1 MSKDWQKKA
10 SELREEGYSNR
21 AIGRKLGKDE
31 SVVRRYFKRL
41 GEFYDEAAGSECNH
55 SLGELGEKY
64 KETGNKTY
72 TVDELGTPVY
82 WDTKLGD
89 FTTDGVTNWNPHPA
103 QQKMLD
109 EEPKVLF
116 YGGASIQ
123 KAWPMK
129 IKPLRLEEERKKPLS
144 IIVIADTQCKTG
156 ISLDY
161 CKWIG
166 QYIFDKKPD
175 VVVHIG
181 DHADCPSLSS
191 YDKGKR
197 SFEGRRL
204 KADLEAAKL
213 GMDYIVEGF
222 KKDGYNPRM
231 VFCLGNHEERL
242 DRLANDMPELSGFV
256 GTELLNLEQYGW
268 EVYPFLKPAVIED
281 IFFVHFLANPFTGKP
296 YGGSA
301 MSQLKTVGNSFVCG
315 HKQILDI
322 AIRPTLNGK
331 HQIGIING
339 ACLTPDHKILT
350 ADLRYIPLGE
360 VKVGQEIVS
369 FDEETKENS
378 HRRFKTGRV
387 TAHKTEKD
395 KVFKVTLSNGKVFK
409 VTDDHLWLVK
419 TGSTYLWKETNR
431 LRKGTRVVK
440 ALDEWETCE
449 DYDSGWLAGVYD
461 GEGSYTTRSSGN
473 SICCQLAVSQNEGEV
488 LTKIKEILCNRLQ
501 LGVTT
506 SKATTRNCVGLRVKG
521 GIPSIAK
528 FLGTIRP
535 VRLLPK
541 FKPEHL
547 GRLST
552 TSSENPFVEKVEFLG
567 EMEIVRIAVDA
578 KTMIVEGY
586 AHHNCYLHEE
596 EYKGFQ
602 GQNHFRGL
610 TVLHEVEDG
619 FALPSFV
626 SLDYLKR
633 KYS

>member
-1 MSKDWQKKA
+1 MNKDWQKKA
-10 SELREEGYSNR
+10 LELREEGYSNR

-31 SVVRRYFKRL
+31 SIIRRYFKRL
-41 GEFYDEAAGSECNH
+41 GETPKAG
-55 SLGELGEKY
+55 
-64 KETGNKTY
+64 
-72 TVDELGTPVY
+72 DMGTPVY

-89 FTTDGVTNWNPHPA
+89 FTPDGETKWNLNTAQQEMLNKEPEFKIYGYAAAGGTTQQAIHAAANLSCPFTGDGVLFKRVP
-103 QQKMLD
+103 
-109 EEPKVLF
+109 EEK
-116 YGGASIQ
+116 
-123 KAWPMK
+123 
-129 IKPLRLEEERKKPLS
+129 KKPLS

-268 EVYPFLKPAVIED
+268 EVYPFLKPSVIED

-339 ACLTPDHKILT
+339 ACYDH
-350 ADLRYIPLGE
+350 
-360 VKVGQEIVS
+360 
-369 FDEETKENS
+369 
-378 HRRFKTGRV
+378 H
-387 TAHKTEKD
+387 
-395 KVFKVTLSNGKVFK
+395 
-409 VTDDHLWLVK
+409 
-419 TGSTYLWKETNR
+419 
-431 LRKGTRVVK
+431 
-440 ALDEWETCE
+440 
-449 DYDSGWLAGVYD
+449 
-461 GEGSYTTRSSGN
+461 
-473 SICCQLAVSQNEGEV
+473 
-488 LTKIKEILCNRLQ
+488 
-501 LGVTT
+501 
-506 SKATTRNCVGLRVKG
+506 
-521 GIPSIAK
+521 
-528 FLGTIRP
+528 
-535 VRLLPK
+535 
-541 FKPEHL
+541 
-547 GRLST
+547 
-552 TSSENPFVEKVEFLG
+552 
-567 EMEIVRIAVDA
+567 
-578 KTMIVEGY
+578 
-586 AHHNCYLHEE
+586 E
-596 EYKGFQ
+596 EYKGHC
-602 GQNHFRGL
+602 GNNHFRGL

-619 FALPSFV
+619 FGLPMFV

-633 KYS
+633 KYGN

>member
-10 SELREEGYSNR
+10 LELREEGYSNR

-41 GEFYDEAAGSECNH
+41 GETPKAG
-55 SLGELGEKY
+55 
-64 KETGNKTY
+64 
-72 TVDELGTPVY
+72 DMGTPVY

-89 FTTDGVTNWNPHPA
+89 FTTDGMTKWNLNTA
-103 QQKMLD
+103 QQEMLNEDHGFKMC
-109 EEPKVLF
+109 
-116 YGGASIQ
+116 GGDGFKIGGKGPGS
-123 KAWPMK
+123 KAWPMN
-129 IKPLRLEEERKKPLS
+129 IRPLREDEKKQPLS

-339 ACLTPDHKILT
+339 ACYDH
-350 ADLRYIPLGE
+350 
-360 VKVGQEIVS
+360 
-369 FDEETKENS
+369 
-378 HRRFKTGRV
+378 H
-387 TAHKTEKD
+387 
-395 KVFKVTLSNGKVFK
+395 
-409 VTDDHLWLVK
+409 
-419 TGSTYLWKETNR
+419 
-431 LRKGTRVVK
+431 
-440 ALDEWETCE
+440 
-449 DYDSGWLAGVYD
+449 
-461 GEGSYTTRSSGN
+461 
-473 SICCQLAVSQNEGEV
+473 
-488 LTKIKEILCNRLQ
+488 
-501 LGVTT
+501 
-506 SKATTRNCVGLRVKG
+506 
-521 GIPSIAK
+521 
-528 FLGTIRP
+528 
-535 VRLLPK
+535 
-541 FKPEHL
+541 
-547 GRLST
+547 
-552 TSSENPFVEKVEFLG
+552 
-567 EMEIVRIAVDA
+567 
-578 KTMIVEGY
+578 
-586 AHHNCYLHEE
+586 E
-596 EYKGFQ
+596 EYKGHC
-602 GQNHFRGL
+602 GNNHFRGL

-619 FALPSFV
+619 FGLPMFV

-633 KYS
+633 KYGN

>member
-10 SELREEGYSNR
+10 LELRDEGYSNR

-41 GEFYDEAAGSECNH
+41 GETVS
-55 SLGELGEKY
+55 GE
-64 KETGNKTY
+64 
-72 TVDELGTPVY
+72 DMGTPVY
-82 WDTKLGD
+82 WDTELGD
-89 FTTDGVTNWNPHPA
+89 FTTDGVTSWNPHPA

-339 ACLTPDHKILT
+339 ACYDH
-350 ADLRYIPLGE
+350 
-360 VKVGQEIVS
+360 
-369 FDEETKENS
+369 
-378 HRRFKTGRV
+378 H
-387 TAHKTEKD
+387 
-395 KVFKVTLSNGKVFK
+395 
-409 VTDDHLWLVK
+409 
-419 TGSTYLWKETNR
+419 
-431 LRKGTRVVK
+431 
-440 ALDEWETCE
+440 
-449 DYDSGWLAGVYD
+449 
-461 GEGSYTTRSSGN
+461 
-473 SICCQLAVSQNEGEV
+473 
-488 LTKIKEILCNRLQ
+488 
-501 LGVTT
+501 
-506 SKATTRNCVGLRVKG
+506 
-521 GIPSIAK
+521 
-528 FLGTIRP
+528 
-535 VRLLPK
+535 
-541 FKPEHL
+541 
-547 GRLST
+547 
-552 TSSENPFVEKVEFLG
+552 
-567 EMEIVRIAVDA
+567 
-578 KTMIVEGY
+578 
-586 AHHNCYLHEE
+586 E
-596 EYKGFQ
+596 EYKGHC
-602 GQNHFRGL
+602 GNNHFRGL

-619 FALPSFV
+619 FGLPMFV

-633 KYS
+633 KYC